1 MLALLASV
9 AAFLTASLTSSW
21 PLALM
26 YGLGVLFGASAAG
39 WNGVYLAEAARR
51 APVGEVSRATGAV
64 TFVIFAAVVV
74 GPAIFGAVVNFVS
87 FQVAYTGIGF
97 LVLTSVFSFLRTMKL
112 IKAEV
117 A

>member
-1 MLALLASV
+1 
-9 AAFLTASLTSSW
+9 
-21 PLALM
+21 
-26 YGLGVLFGASAAG
+26 
-39 WNGVYLAEAARR
+39 
-51 APVGEVSRATGAV
+51 
-64 TFVIFAAVVV
+64 VIFAAVVV

-97 LVLTSVFSFLRTMKL
+97 LVLTSVFSFLRTMKH